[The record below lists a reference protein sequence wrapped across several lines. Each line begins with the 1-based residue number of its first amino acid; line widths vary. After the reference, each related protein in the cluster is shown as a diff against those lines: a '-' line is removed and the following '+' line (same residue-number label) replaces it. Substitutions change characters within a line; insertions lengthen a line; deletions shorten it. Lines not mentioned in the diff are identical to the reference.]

1 MNFLEGLLDGV
12 GDLLQVDLAHDIES
26 IFWHADL
33 PKNCANQPLRVPEEA
48 ELTPWNFFFVRF
60 SQSEKFVEIAGCQV
74 SGFFG
79 RNTAQFAQ
87 LAGDFLYEC
96 RLVPLAAMRNR
107 REEGRIRL
115 DENAIKRHLR
125 RCFPNLLRSEEH
137 TSELQ
142 SRFDLVCRLLLEK
155 KKMKLAQ

>member
-1 MNFLEGLLDGV
+1 MNLLQCLLDGV
-12 GDLLQVDLAHDIES
+12 GDLLQVDLAHDVES
-26 IFWHADL
+26 IYWHADL

-60 SQSEKFVEIAGCQV
+60 SQSEEVVEIAGCHA
-74 SGFFG
+74 SDFFG

-96 RLVPLAAMRNR
+96 RFVPLASMRN
-107 REEGRIRL
+107 GRQKGRVG
-115 DENAIKRHLR
+115 
-125 RCFPNLLRSEEH
+125 RSEEH

-142 SRFDLVCRLLLEK
+142 SPCNLVCRLLLEK
-155 KKMKLAQ
+155 KKSSIAFGALRRACALRLRAWVS

>member
-1 MNFLEGLLDGV
+1 MNLLQCLLDGV
-12 GDLLQVDLAHDIES
+12 GDLLQVDLAHDVES

-60 SQSEKFVEIAGCQV
+60 SQSEKLVEIAGCHA
-74 SGFFG
+74 SDFFG

-87 LAGDFLYEC
+87 LA
-96 RLVPLAAMRNR
+96 
-107 REEGRIRL
+107 
-115 DENAIKRHLR
+115 
-125 RCFPNLLRSEEH
+125 RSEEH

-142 SRFDLVCRLLLEK
+142 SHSDLVCRLL
-155 KKMKLAQ
+155 